1 LQIRCKLYS
10 KLKKGKPLEPYDLE
24 LISQIAKRELR
35 FLVKSGIPLTP
46 QNYERWFKVFCY
58 IIEKNQ
64 EYSRDEIL
72 KLYEVINKSD
82 ESLQDK
88 EKEHIIQNIL
98 ESLKEEAEILVENIR
113 NYDHN
118 LIEKENKI
126 VEKSQDINQEPVK
139 DLLNQIVHE
148 LKDIRKQNETFREKI
163 EVQIRK
169 INQLEDEL
177 ERVKAEAKQDSLTKL
192 LNKKSFEK
200 ILQEYIN
207 IYKKY
212 KKIFSLILL
221 DLDNF
226 KQINDTYGHVIG
238 DEVLKHVANVLKQY
252 LRDKDIIA
260 RVGGEE
266 FAILLPDVDIT
277 IAFKIADRL
286 RNILENR
293 IIVIDRKPIKITASF
308 GIIEINE
315 KINSYKDIL
324 QLVDIALYK
333 AKKSG
338 KNRVIIYQ
346 D

>member
-1 LQIRCKLYS
+1 MQIRCKLYS

-286 RNILENR
+286 RTILENR

>member
-1 LQIRCKLYS
+1 MQIRCKLYS